1 MKVLRGILNFNTE
14 VEFVIKTKFNKIYIN
29 EYIFTKIK
37 TNFELDIDRIFIFK
51 IGKIDIYIN
60 RNMWI
65 KPLEKCL
72 ICFENIEDYE
82 KCKTCKFIINEIKN
96 ENM

>member
-1 MKVLRGILNFNTE
+1 
-14 VEFVIKTKFNKIYIN
+14 
-29 EYIFTKIK
+29 
-37 TNFELDIDRIFIFK
+37 
-51 IGKIDIYIN
+51 
-60 RNMWI
+60 MWI

-72 ICFENIEDYE
+72 IYFENIEDYE